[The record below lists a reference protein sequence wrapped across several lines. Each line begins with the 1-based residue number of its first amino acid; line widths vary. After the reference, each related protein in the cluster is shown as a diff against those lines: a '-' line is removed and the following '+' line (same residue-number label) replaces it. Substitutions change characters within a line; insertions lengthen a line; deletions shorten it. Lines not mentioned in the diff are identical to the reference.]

1 MPFFNKKDSVLT
13 TPTLCSRLG
22 SGEVIFHV
30 SEEEKANCL
39 KSYFASVSS
48 IDNSHA
54 TLPLFTDHTDK
65 ILNNIIL
72 TEQEIKYIIGTL
84 DMNKHQDPI

>member
-1 MPFFNKKDSVLT
+1 MPFFNKKYSVLT
-13 TPTLCSRLG
+13 TPTLCSHLG

-48 IDNSHA
+48 IRM
-54 TLPLFTDHTDK
+54 PLYHFS
-65 ILNNIIL
+65 LIIL
-72 TEQEIKYIIGTL
+72 TEF
-84 DMNKHQDPI
+84 